1 LAELASISA
10 SDLLAPKGGG
20 VPARAPRVVVV
31 APPELAADVIAVLAA
46 RGLEATAAMQTEVG
60 EAGGAGLAEPG
71 ESLIAWA
78 LAEPPDLATATR
90 IAAAQRTLSQPL
102 LLQSP
107 PLRRGARGTVDRAAA
122 AAYLRAFGVA
132 IVEDPDSWIE
142 AIALLA
148 YHGAPRGPRLAIIA
162 DPGSWLE
169 ASALALEGEA
179 RPPLLSSALPSIEPT
194 DAVLVDARHAPPAS
208 SLSALL
214 VPVCPRGELA
224 TSPRWLYGM
233 RNAVAAVT
241 AVGRAVERA
250 ALGRGP
256 APRSASAELEIDRPR
271 LERQLAKI
279 GRFERRLGD
288 HEAKVLL
295 ASYGVPITRQAVAT
309 TPSAA
314 VNLAKRIDAAV
325 DIKPWGNDLPSE
337 RAGCPVEINLE
348 TAAQIRRAFSTVL
361 AGRTDDNTSAAPP
374 SGSEPAVIVRESP
387 PAGRELSA
395 RIELLPSVGLTV
407 IVEAPGLPPAAAPAP
422 LRLADATALSHHLI
436 ATRAGEPEP
445 DRIALANLL
454 RRASHL
460 AVDLED
466 RISRLEMSRIVV
478 GSRGDRTLVIDAAIE
493 LRTP

>member
-1 LAELASISA
+1 MAERASISA
-10 SDLLAPKGGG
+10 SELRPTSGG

-46 RGLEATAAMQTEVG
+46 RGLDATAAVQTELG
-60 EAGGAGLAEPG
+60 EALDGGLSDLG

-90 IAAAQRTLSQPL
+90 IAAAQRALSMPL

-107 PLRRGARGTVDRAAA
+107 PLRRGVRGTVDRAAA

-148 YHGAPRGPRLAIIA
+148 YHGAPRGPRLAIVA
-162 DPGSWLE
+162 DAGSWLE

-179 RPPLLSSALPSIEPT
+179 RPPLLSSTLPSIEPT
-194 DAVLVDARHAPPAS
+194 DAVLVDARHPPPPS
-208 SLSALL
+208 SLPALL

-224 TSPRWLYGM
+224 TSPRWLLGM

-256 APRSASAELEIDRPR
+256 APRSASAELEIDQPR

-295 ASYGVPITRQAVAT
+295 AAYGVPITRQAVAT

-325 DIKPWGNDLPSE
+325 DVKPWGNDLPSE
-337 RAGCPVEINLE
+337 RAGCPIETNLE

-361 AGRTDDNTSAAPP
+361 AGRTEEGSAGATP
-374 SGSEPAVIVRESP
+374 GSEPAVIVRESP

-395 RIELLPSVGLTV
+395 RIEQLPSVGLTV

-460 AVDLED
+460 AFDLED
-466 RISRLEMSRIVV
+466 RISLLEMSRIVV
-478 GSRGDRTLVIDAAIE
+478 GSRGDRTLVIDAAVE
-493 LRTP
+493 LRAP